1 MYHILL
7 EHSHLFRSVII
18 QVRDSSISILIDL
31 FFNKIANTLTKV
43 PLRAQL
49 FKGPLGIQLS
59 LPGSSINQSQIVN
72 TSSIHE
78 ERIQYLRN
86 QCGYNNSPSLQTLQN
101 LIRFDRQQILN
112 HLGFVVQSHSLFYC
126 SVPKVATRT
135 LLTYITYLYIRDE
148 IMNASIN
155 SSKNNF
161 DADYL
166 NGMLSTSIK
175 VNRKILDFN

>member
-18 QVRDSSISILIDL
+18 QVKHSSISIFIDL
-31 FFNKIANTLTKV
+31 FFNKIAKTLSKV
-43 PLRAQL
+43 
-49 FKGPLGIQLS
+49 PLGIQLS

-72 TSSIHE
+72 ITSKYE

-86 QCGYNNSPSLQTLQN
+86 QCGYDNNPSLQTLQN
-101 LIRFDRQQILN
+101 VIRYDRQLILN

-135 LLTYITYLYIRDE
+135 LLPYITYLYLRDE
-148 IMNASIN
+148 IINATTNN
-155 SSKNNF
+155 STNTFN
-161 DADYL
+161 ADYL
-166 NGMLSTSIK
+166 NGMLSISIK
-175 VNRKILDFN
+175 VNKKILDFN

>member
-7 EHSHLFRSVII
+7 EHSHLFRLVII
-18 QVRDSSISILIDL
+18 QVRDSSISVVIDL
-31 FFNKIANTLTKV
+31 FFNNIANKLSKV
-43 PLRAQL
+43 PLEA
-49 FKGPLGIQLS
+49 QLS
-59 LPGSSINQSQIVN
+59 LPESLINQSQIVN
-72 TSSIHE
+72 ISSKYE

-86 QCGYNNSPSLQTLQN
+86 QCGYNNNPSLQTLHN
-101 LIRFDRQQILN
+101 VIHYDRSQILN

-155 SSKNNF
+155 SSTNTF

-175 VNRKILDFN
+175 VNKKILDFN